1 MKYLFS
7 LIIFISSFSKVFG
20 QCISTSMVS
29 YNASTIIKDGSNAT
43 VTFTADNSKTPND
56 CCYKLYLWDFGDGTA
71 LTGQNVQPTDN
82 YSVITHTFDLN
93 NSNIVSNGN
102 LQVTVKLTVNI
113 YRDVTTGNN
122 CQLNGCYIDNK
133 YVTYAIPQSN
143 LSAALYVDPIYN
155 KYPINIPVILSF
167 KITTTNYSATDN
179 LTYSLQKAGIEIMT
193 GQILASDL
201 NVKKSL
207 YSGNLTT
214 TGATVFDFV
223 VKRYGSVVGSA
234 TPLVLNVNNNP
245 DDGGMA
251 SCLCNNYRP
260 CLDVTYTNSKGVI
273 DFTIKDCSSPAFILF
288 YADCATYGLQVVGPP
303 GESHVFKNE
312 KYPYPGFGT
321 LSNVY
326 KPREPDVYEGP
337 KNYSFIF
344 DVSCKDAIGNNFV
357 NEVRIP
363 VTIQP
368 HVFDP
373 SENSIEISPENQ
385 FSVDENWEDHSRMAQ
400 IRLFADGNYDKC
412 LDIENGVQKAY
423 RTIQVTQ
430 LSKLI
435 KINPEAAENVPVPLQ
450 NMPPNTK
457 YVLFQ
462 TLDWSQPGSGN
473 QSEKKYFYFNVDDYI
488 PLDVLKTQKIG
499 YTINVTYYD
508 ESHNII
514 STTSFQEYP
523 YYCYN
528 WNINQAKT
536 FFNTYDLVVYK
547 TTDPSV
553 TINSNFIPVNKSL
566 TLFNGNEIDLTEGF
580 EIQEGAF
587 FEAAIS
593 DYCSLKSS
601 RPDVLDQTLPDSA
614 LSLFAK
620 DTLINA
626 TGTHSKILI
635 YPNPNDGS
643 FIIDNQTPDI
653 PLKSAEL
660 FNEQGTVVK
669 IISPVSNLQSVN
681 VSAGAGV
688 YILRICTSKETI
700 YRKVIIY

>member
-1 MKYLFS
+1 
-7 LIIFISSFSKVFG
+7 
-20 QCISTSMVS
+20 
-29 YNASTIIKDGSNAT
+29 
-43 VTFTADNSKTPND
+43 
-56 CCYKLYLWDFGDGTA
+56 
-71 LTGQNVQPTDN
+71 
-82 YSVITHTFDLN
+82 
-93 NSNIVSNGN
+93 
-102 LQVTVKLTVNI
+102 
-113 YRDVTTGNN
+113 
-122 CQLNGCYIDNK
+122 
-133 YVTYAIPQSN
+133 
-143 LSAALYVDPIYN
+143 
-155 KYPINIPVILSF
+155 
-167 KITTTNYSATDN
+167 
-179 LTYSLQKAGIEIMT
+179 
-193 GQILASDL
+193 
-201 NVKKSL
+201 
-207 YSGNLTT
+207 
-214 TGATVFDFV
+214 
-223 VKRYGSVVGSA
+223 
-234 TPLVLNVNNNP
+234 
-245 DDGGMA
+245 
-251 SCLCNNYRP
+251 
-260 CLDVTYTNSKGVI
+260 
-273 DFTIKDCSSPAFILF
+273 
-288 YADCATYGLQVVGPP
+288 
-303 GESHVFKNE
+303 
-312 KYPYPGFGT
+312 
-321 LSNVY
+321 
-326 KPREPDVYEGP
+326 
-337 KNYSFIF
+337 
-344 DVSCKDAIGNNFV
+344 
-357 NEVRIP
+357 
-363 VTIQP
+363 
-368 HVFDP
+368 
-373 SENSIEISPENQ
+373 
-385 FSVDENWEDHSRMAQ
+385 
-400 IRLFADGNYDKC
+400 
-412 LDIENGVQKAY
+412 
-423 RTIQVTQ
+423 
-430 LSKLI
+430 
-435 KINPEAAENVPVPLQ
+435 
-450 NMPPNTK
+450 
-457 YVLFQ
+457 
-462 TLDWSQPGSGN
+462 
-473 QSEKKYFYFNVDDYI
+473 
-488 PLDVLKTQKIG
+488 
-499 YTINVTYYD
+499 VTYYD